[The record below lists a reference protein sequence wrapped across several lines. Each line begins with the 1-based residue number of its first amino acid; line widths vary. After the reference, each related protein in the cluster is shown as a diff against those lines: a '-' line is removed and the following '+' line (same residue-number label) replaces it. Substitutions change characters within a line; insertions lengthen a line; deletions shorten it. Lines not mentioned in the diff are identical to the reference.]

1 MSDAVPAVVAVPLTS
16 MEREATVAGPVK
28 EGSSSLIDADEE
40 RDDVSVTLRCTCTEV
55 DRAEGR

>member
-1 MSDAVPAVVAVPLTS
+1 MTS
-16 MEREATVAGPVK
+16 MEREAMVAGPVK

-55 DRAEGR
+55 ARAEGR